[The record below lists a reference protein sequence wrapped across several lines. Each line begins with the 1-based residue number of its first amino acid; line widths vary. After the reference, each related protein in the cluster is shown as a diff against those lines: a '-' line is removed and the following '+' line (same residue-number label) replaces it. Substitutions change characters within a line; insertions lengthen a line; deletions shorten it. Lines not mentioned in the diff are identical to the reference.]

1 MRARGKDDVSERK
14 KFLGE
19 FEQMV
24 IAAVLRLGDDAYGV
38 PIIDLIEETAGRPVR
53 SGALSVTLDRME
65 RKGLIRS
72 ELRDPTE
79 ERAGRARRYILVTPK
94 GLELAR
100 QSREALLNVWRD
112 IEEAYACARRSST
125 P

>member
-1 MRARGKDDVSERK
+1 MTEPRK

-19 FEQMV
+19 FEQMI
-24 IAAVLRLGDDAYGV
+24 IAAVLRLGDDAFGV
-38 PIIDLIEETAGRPVR
+38 TIADSIEQHTGRKVR

-65 RKGLIRS
+65 RKGLVRS
-72 ELRDPTE
+72 ELGDPSE
-79 ERAGRARRYILVTPK
+79 ERAGRARRYIRVTPR

-100 QSREALLNVWRD
+100 RSRTALLKLWQDLEGVY
-112 IEEAYACARRSST
+112 EE